1 MSILFFYLFAHLLC
15 YMFFSLSVDQVD
27 TLWSCLATDAQCS
40 DELFSWLLNQAK
52 SKEQHALGM
61 DALKHLYMKKLPSLE
76 PETISM
82 TGLGLFQQLCNLA
95 RLATA
100 HLESPVKDVDIVGMN
115 HLWRIALRVNNTG
128 IT

>member
-1 MSILFFYLFAHLLC
+1 M
-15 YMFFSLSVDQVD
+15 D
-27 TLWSCLATDAQCS
+27 TLWSCLATDSQCS

-52 SKEQHALGM
+52 SKDQHALGM

-100 HLESPVKDVDIVGMN
+100 HLENPVKDVDIVGMN

-128 IT
+128 NYILSSSSSS

>member
-1 MSILFFYLFAHLLC
+1 MC
-15 YMFFSLSVDQVD
+15 YVFFSLSVDQVD

-128 IT
+128 IM

>member
-1 MSILFFYLFAHLLC
+1 M
-15 YMFFSLSVDQVD
+15 D
-27 TLWSCLATDAQCS
+27 TLWSCLATDSQCS

-52 SKEQHALGM
+52 SKDQHALGM
-61 DALKHLYMKKLPSLE
+61 EALKHLYMKKLPSLE

-95 RLATA
+95 RFATA
-100 HLESPVKDVDIVGMN
+100 HLENPIKDVDIVGMH

-128 IT
+128 SYNHRI